1 MKKTITCIILAFFAI
16 TLFAQT
22 EYDSMLFDNSL
33 LLKNGIYTSLKEV
46 RSNTPKFPNC
56 ELEIGAI
63 QDKIN
68 VDNLFYINS
77 NNTRLKF
84 EANLYATV
92 INGRLFIFYKSQLNP
107 IFLKAAI
114 STFMIK
120 EWVSVP
126 ANDADRST
134 VGNGQIKITMYFLDY
149 TSGVIAK
156 VDKKTL
162 EPIIT
167 RDPALSAS
175 FKKIKKDPDN
185 KKSFPF
191 ISKYNARHKVYVRT
205 PHKTTISAE

>member
-126 ANDADRST
+126 ANDADRLLCIFDGLIDGPESFFT
-134 VGNGQIKITMYFLDY
+134 IDQQ
-149 TSGVIAK
+149 
-156 VDKKTL
+156 L
-162 EPIIT
+162 ECAFM
-167 RDPALSAS
+167 RLVLG
-175 FKKIKKDPDN
+175 
-185 KKSFPF
+185 
-191 ISKYNARHKVYVRT
+191 ARLK
-205 PHKTTISAE
+205 